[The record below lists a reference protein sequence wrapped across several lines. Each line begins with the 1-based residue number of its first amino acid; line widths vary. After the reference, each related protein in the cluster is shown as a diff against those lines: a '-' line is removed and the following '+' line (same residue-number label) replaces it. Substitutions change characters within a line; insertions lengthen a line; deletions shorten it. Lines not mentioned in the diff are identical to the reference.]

1 MMRLGLGLAAC
12 AALTACSGK
21 GDRPAAAAAPVAL
34 DWRQVA
40 TDADRNRLR
49 NWRQAWVA
57 ALTKARASGNTKAI
71 AAQGELFEPD
81 RALADAMP
89 PSGAYRCRVFK
100 LGANGTATRDF
111 TAYPWFEC
119 RVDAEG
125 EVSSF
130 YKTSGS
136 QRPVGLVF
144 RDGDVRGV
152 FLGTMMIGD
161 ETTALDYGRDADRD
175 MAGLIERVG
184 DRRWRIVL
192 PYPRFESMLDVVEI
206 VPVS

>member
-1 MMRLGLGLAAC
+1 MKRLGLGLAAC
-12 AALTACSGK
+12 AALTACGGR
-21 GDRPAAAAAPVAL
+21 GDRPAVAAAPVVL

-57 ALTKARASGNTKAI
+57 ALTKARESGNAPAI
-71 AAQGELFEPD
+71 AAQGALFEPD

-100 LGANGTATRDF
+100 IGANGTAARDF

-125 EVSSF
+125 DVS
-130 YKTSGS
+130 T
-136 QRPVGLVF
+136 RPTG
-144 RDGDVRGV
+144 RSVRWG
-152 FLGTMMIGD
+152 
-161 ETTALDYGRDADRD
+161 
-175 MAGLIERVG
+175 
-184 DRRWRIVL
+184 WRFATVICAACSSV
-192 PYPRFESMLDVVEI
+192 R
-206 VPVS
+206 